1 MCCLERSILHNAS
14 NSVGP
19 PFFFCGKGTLDPR
32 PLTPGSNEISSADEK
47 RPTATKTRA
56 HRPLFAVVLPKN
68 KAAKLA
74 RRVSRRAKPTSSGR
88 ALGRERTK
96 KRDSRRYKNPYR
108 RFDPIPG
115 LNPTCAQP
123 TTPKKTRAIAMREKT
138 NNVSKTHSGRCPHR
152 RTRRRARVVA
162 TTRSSRP
169 VSFAG
174 HARKTYWCVCVCVCC
189 WMCVILREE

>member
-19 PFFFCGKGTLDPR
+19 PFFFLRKRHRPTSLDTR
-32 PLTPGSNEISSADEK
+32 FQRDLKWDEK

-56 HRPLFAVVLPKN
+56 HRPLFEVVLPKN

-74 RRVSRRAKPTSSGR
+74 RRISRRAKPTSSGR

-96 KRDSRRYKNPYR
+96 KRDSRRYKNPR
-108 RFDPIPG
+108 GDSGPIP